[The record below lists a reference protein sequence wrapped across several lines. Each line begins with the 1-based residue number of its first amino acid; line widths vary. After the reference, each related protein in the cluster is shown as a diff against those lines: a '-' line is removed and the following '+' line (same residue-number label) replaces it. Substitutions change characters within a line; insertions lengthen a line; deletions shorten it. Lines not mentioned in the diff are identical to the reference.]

1 MTDKGRRGPSRLAE
15 MFRYLDALRLS
26 GRTNM
31 YGAGPYLRARFSLD
45 NGESHE
51 VLGKWMAT
59 FGDGS
64 ASVRERVG
72 KAMEGTVK

>member
-1 MTDKGRRGPSRLAE
+1 MTDKGRKGPRRLAE

-31 YGAGPYLRARFSLD
+31 FGAGPYLRARFSL
-45 NGESHE
+45 GGTESHE
-51 VLGKWMAT
+51 VLKKWMET

-64 ASVRERVG
+64 APVRERVG
-72 KAMEGTVK
+72 KALGGGAQ

>member
-31 YGAGPYLRARFSLD
+31 FGAVPYLRARFSL
-45 NGESHE
+45 GRVEGHE
-51 VLGKWMAT
+51 VLGKWMET

-64 ASVRERVG
+64 APIRERVG
-72 KAMEGTVK
+72 KAMEGGVK